1 MPNFQIE
8 TLESVEYDFR
18 PLVDAHGIIPE
29 PSEAHIR
36 AFVRG
41 MAGYT
46 GENLEGNEV
55 PEEGGGESG
64 YKMLERMAEH
74 RPDANK
80 SVAEFCSGS
89 PSEEEVGKLPF
100 RVFMQFVNYLRD
112 NVLNPEVLGGD
123 STPQSPDTTSPSTS
137 TSEKNTDSP
146 SPPPEASNEPST
158 QSSIAG

>member
-29 PSEAHIR
+29 PSEARIR
-36 AFVRG
+36 AFVSG

-46 GENLEGNEV
+46 GESLEDNEV

-80 SVAEFCSGS
+80 AVAEFCSGF

-100 RVFMQFVNYLRD
+100 RVFLQFVNYLRD
-112 NVLNPEVLGGD
+112 SVMNPEVLGGD
-123 STPQSPDTTSPSTS
+123 STPQSPNTTSPSTS

-146 SPPPEASNEPST
+146 SPPPEASIEQST

>member
-8 TLESVEYDFR
+8 TLEAVEYDFR
-18 PLVDAHGIIPE
+18 PLVDAHGTIPE
-29 PSEAHIR
+29 PSEARIR
-36 AFVRG
+36 AFVSG

-46 GENLEGNEV
+46 GEDLE
-55 PEEGGGESG
+55 EEGDSSPEESG

-80 SVAEFCSGS
+80 AVAEFCSGS
-89 PSEEEVGKLPF
+89 PSEDEVAQLPF
-100 RVFMQFVNYLRD
+100 RVFLQFVNYLRD
-112 NVLNPEVLGGD
+112 SVMNPEVLGGD